1 MFSMILL
8 DLDFS
13 LPIKNPVIIFSLV
26 LFIILF
32 APLLLNK
39 LRIPHIIGLII
50 AGVLIGPYGLNL
62 LLRDSSIVL
71 FGTVGLIYI
80 MFTAGLEIDLEEFR
94 KNRGKS
100 IVFGLFT
107 FAIPAVFGSLIV
119 YYVLGF
125 SLYSSL
131 LMGAMFASHTLLA
144 YPIASRYGISRI
156 RSVTLSI
163 GGTIITDVLALI
175 LLATIAGLTR
185 GAIGTAFWLRLG
197 ISSLIF
203 AAIIFFL
210 FPLIARWFFKR
221 FEDNISQYI
230 FVLALVFLGAFMA
243 EAAGLEAIIGAFLS
257 GLALNRF
264 IPHNSALM
272 NRIDFVGNALFI
284 PFFLIG
290 VGMLVDVTVLF
301 KGLGAL
307 KVAGV
312 MILIAVASKYVAAWL
327 TQKTFRLLPEE
338 RSMIFGLS
346 NARVGATLAV
356 VLVGYNIIIGETESG
371 EPLRLLNEDVLNGT
385 ILMILITCTIS
396 SLVVERASRKL
407 AMLEE
412 GKDKPTILDDKHRI
426 LISVAY
432 PDTIMDLVDLALM
445 LKPGSTKSPL
455 YALNVVDE
463 NEMEGNSVAN
473 AKKLMEKVV
482 RHASATD
489 NQVIP
494 LIRYDQN
501 ISNGIIYSVKEHEI
515 TDLVIGLH
523 KETRENDSFF
533 GSVAERIL
541 KKTSETIY
549 VYKPVQPLNTL
560 QRIVVAAPLK
570 CEHEPGF
577 YHWFDTLY
585 FLARDTGLPLVIY
598 ASPET
603 IVRMQA
609 TNSLRKAPLNVQYI
623 DFFEWDEF
631 LFFSGQIRNNDL
643 FIVLTSRKGHV
654 SYRSELEK
662 IPYFLDKYF
671 ESISFIVLYPSQLDH
686 DVNLDTEP
694 LERTLIGNQLQE
706 NIEMINKAGKYVKKI
721 FRRNKD

>member
-1 MFSMILL
+1 MILL
-8 DLDFS
+8 ELDLS

-50 AGVLIGPYGLNL
+50 AGVIIGPYGLNL

-80 MFTAGLEIDLEEFR
+80 MFTAALEIDLEEFR
-94 KNRGKS
+94 KNRFTS
-100 IVFGLFT
+100 LVFGLFT
-107 FAIPAVFGSLIV
+107 FIVPAAIGTLVFYWG
-119 YYVLGF
+119 LGF
-125 SLYSSL
+125 SVFSSFM
-131 LMGAMFASHTLLA
+131 MGALFASHTLLA

-175 LLATIAGLTR
+175 LLATIAGMTR
-185 GAIGTAFWLRLG
+185 GEIGTAFWIRLVV
-197 ISSLIF
+197 SSIIF
-203 AAIIFFL
+203 AAIVFFV

-230 FVLALVFLGAFMA
+230 FVLALVFLGSFMA

-312 MILIAVASKYVAAWL
+312 MILVAVAGKYLAAWL
-327 TQKTFRLLPEE
+327 TQKTFQLQAEE

-356 VLVGYNIIIGETESG
+356 VLVGYNIIVGETPDG
-371 EPLRLLNEDVLNGT
+371 EPLRLLSEDVLNGA
-385 ILMILITCTIS
+385 IIMILVTCTIS

-407 AMLEE
+407 AVLEE
-412 GKDKPTILDDKHRI
+412 SKDKPTILDDSQRI

-432 PDTIMDLVDLALM
+432 EDTIADLVDLALM
-445 LKPGSTKSPL
+445 LKPATSKSVL

-463 NEMEGNSVAN
+463 NDTGSNGAVNS
-473 AKKLMEKVV
+473 KKLMEKVV

-489 NQVIP
+489 NEVIP

-501 ISNGIIYSVKEHEI
+501 ISNGIIYSVKEHLV

-533 GSVAERIL
+533 GPVAERIL
-541 KKTSETIY
+541 KKISETVY

-560 QRIVVAAPLK
+560 QRIVLAAPLK

-585 FLARDTGLPLVIY
+585 FFARHTGLPLVIY
-598 ASPET
+598 ASPDS
-603 IVRMQA
+603 IQRMQD
-609 TNSLRKAPLNVQYI
+609 TNEMRKAPLNIQYVT
-623 DFFEWDEF
+623 FYEWDEF
-631 LFFSGQIRNNDL
+631 LFFSGQIRFNDL
-643 FIVLTSRKGHV
+643 FIILTSRKGHV

-662 IPYFLDKYF
+662 IPYYLDKYF

-686 DVNLDTEP
+686 DVNLETEP
-694 LERTLIGNQLQE
+694 LERTLIGNQMQE
-706 NIEMINKAGKYVKKI
+706 NIEMINKAGKYVKRI
-721 FRRNKD
+721 FKRDKE